1 MSKKLAFYSA
11 PKKGMS
17 SYYEMVDLSAQY
29 GHETVEGYAMF
40 EFATPDV
47 EAAKKLKAYADQK
60 GVKFNCFSI
69 FIDLSVGDADAQI
82 ELLKR
87 YADVTAALGCPY
99 LHHTI
104 IGECEDF
111 DRVLAHKE
119 EYFQLGIRA
128 VRAVYDYAETVG
140 VKAIYEPQGY
150 IFNGVEGI
158 GRLLKE
164 VDRDIGIVCDVGN
177 MYEYGETAM
186 PFVKAFA
193 DKVCHVHIKDVI
205 LTPENELGYGY
216 PIQSGGYMTEVLFGQ
231 GVVPIAEAIA
241 YLKDFGYEGPYS
253 IEYNPREEGMGETD
267 ACIAHLNEIL
277 GE

>member
-1 MSKKLAFYSA
+1 MSKKLAFYSS
-11 PKKGMS
+11 PIKGTK
-17 SYYEMVDLSAQY
+17 SYYEMIDLSVKY
-29 GHETVEGYAMF
+29 GHETLEAYAMF
-40 EFATPDV
+40 EFETPDV
-47 EAAKKLKAYADQK
+47 EAAKKVRAYADEK

-69 FIDLSVGDADAQI
+69 FIDLSVGDPDEKV

-111 DRVLAHKE
+111 ERVLAHKE
-119 EYFQLGIRA
+119 ENFNLGIRA
-128 VRAVYDYAETVG
+128 VREVYDYAKTVG
-140 VKAIYEPQGY
+140 VRAIYEPQGY

-177 MYEYGETAM
+177 MYEYGEEAM
-186 PFVKAFA
+186 PFVRAFA
-193 DKVCHVHIKDVI
+193 DKVCHVHIKDVV
-205 LTPENELGYGY
+205 LTPDNPSGYGY
-216 PIQSGGYMTEVLFGQ
+216 PIRSGGYMTEVLFGE
-231 GVVPIAEAIA
+231 GIVPIAEAIA
-241 YLKDFGYEGPYS
+241 YLKEYGYDGPYS
-253 IEYNPREEGMGETD
+253 IEYNPHEEGSCETD
-267 ACIAHLNEIL
+267 ACIAYMDRIL